1 VRERGGPDDEQQL
14 ESFGGGVVERGD
26 FSHVRYVPSEPPK
39 VDDKLEY
46 KSRSRRRYWEE
57 WERPAGRRLLSSA
70 GLALAALLLI
80 VSGVVVAVA
89 LHARSEQA
97 TFVQAKPTATATLA
111 SSTPDLGAVGA
122 GWEAGGPAYAQTIA
136 FAESAPQIAYVCGP
150 STPGTGSAPISLG
163 VSNDMGRTWKTLG
176 TPATGADCDLTVDP
190 DDAHD
195 VVLVAS
201 SCPACR
207 TPPPLAMY
215 RTGNGGTTWQTW
227 ELPDDTT
234 TGAQG
239 FAAYQWTWSG
249 STLYLAP
256 SRADETGTTR
266 LAVSIGKQPFLWVNA
281 AALFAGAP
289 VGATIGGLITGDGAI
304 YVLLQAPITCL
315 QDCTQVMGSV
325 DDGASWTLIAPM
337 DAGRPV
343 SLLQLQSSPRGTTL
357 YGQVFL
363 NADAGARLY
372 VRSTDGGASWEALPA
387 FPDQLV
393 AVDMLQGLNGTLYTE
408 LYPPGPANSA
418 TGGADPG
425 VYRLAPGE
433 RHWTFVSNFPGN
445 AAGPLVVAC
454 GADGRPVALW
464 GVAHPPTSAGPVAG
478 LQRHAP

>member
-1 VRERGGPDDEQQL
+1 VRERGGADDEQQL
-14 ESFGGGVVERGD
+14 ESFSGGVVERGD
-26 FSHVRYVPSEPPK
+26 FSHVRYVPSEPPAL
-39 VDDKLEY
+39 DDELEY

-57 WERPAGRRLLSSA
+57 WERPGGRRLLWGA

-80 VSGVVVAVA
+80 VSGVVVA
-89 LHARSEQA
+89 LHARSGQ
-97 TFVQAKPTATATLA
+97 TTSVQEKPTATATLA
-111 SSTPDLGAVGA
+111 FSTPDLGATGA
-122 GWEAGGPAYAQTIA
+122 GWEADGPAYALAIA

-150 STPGTGSAPISLG
+150 STPGTGSAPISFG
-163 VSNDMGRTWKTLG
+163 VSLDMGRTWKTLG

-215 RTGNGGTTWQTW
+215 RTDDGGTTWQAW
-227 ELPDDTT
+227 ELPDNAM

-239 FAAYQWTWSG
+239 FAAYYWTWSG

-256 SRADETGTTR
+256 WGANETGSTR

-281 AALFAGAP
+281 GALFAGAP
-289 VGATIGGLITGDGAI
+289 VGATIDGLIAGDGAI
-304 YVLLQAPITCL
+304 YALLQAPITCV
-315 QDCTQVMGSV
+315 QDCAQVIGSV

-343 SLLQLQSSPRGTTL
+343 RLLQMQSSSPQGTTL

-363 NADAGARLY
+363 NAGAGARLY

-387 FPDQLV
+387 FPDQLI
-393 AVDMLQGLNGTLYTE
+393 AVDMLQVPDGTLYTE
-408 LYPPGPANSA
+408 LYPAPSAHTA
-418 TGGADPG
+418 TGGAGPG
-425 VYRLAPGE
+425 VYRLALGE
-433 RHWTFVSNFPGN
+433 RHWTFVANFPGN

-454 GADGRPVALW
+454 GANGRPVALW
-464 GVAHPPTSAGPVAG
+464 GGAHAPTSAGPVAG
-478 LQRHAP
+478 LQRHTP